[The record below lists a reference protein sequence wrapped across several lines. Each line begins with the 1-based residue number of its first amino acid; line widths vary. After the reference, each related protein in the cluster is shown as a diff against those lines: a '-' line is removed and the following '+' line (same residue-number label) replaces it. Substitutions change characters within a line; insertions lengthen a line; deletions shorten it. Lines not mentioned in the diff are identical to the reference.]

1 MKKYLLLFLIP
12 VFIYASNPNEAKKLI
27 LNKIDTEIKIDGVI
41 DDAWSSADSVE
52 NFFQLS
58 PYYNQP
64 PTDKTVAK
72 VLTTDDALYC
82 LMICYQKRENIQAVS
97 GVLDENTGDVVS
109 LMIDTFNDKQ
119 TAYKFAVN
127 ASGVRMDS
135 PPTRRRKKP

>member
-1 MKKYLLLFLIP
+1 MRKYLLLFLIP

-41 DDAWSSADSVE
+41 DEAWSSADSVE

-72 VLTTDDALYC
+72 V
-82 LMICYQKRENIQAVS
+82 
-97 GVLDENTGDVVS
+97 
-109 LMIDTFNDKQ
+109 
-119 TAYKFAVN
+119 
-127 ASGVRMDS
+127 
-135 PPTRRRKKP
+135 

>member
-12 VFIYASNPNEAKKLI
+12 VFIYPFNPNEDKKLI
-27 LNKIDTEIKIDGVI
+27 LRMTSSEIKIDGIIENV
-41 DDAWSSADSVE
+41 WSSADSVV

-82 LMICYQKRENIQAVS
+82 LMICYQKREDIQAVS
-97 GVLDENTGDVVS
+97 GVLDENTGDIVS
-109 LMIDTFNDKQ
+109 LMLDTFNDQQ

-127 ASGVRMDS
+127 ASGVRMD
-135 PPTRRRKKP
+135 